1 MNYDARDIPQDDSL
15 FFGRGEV
22 KAKLYS
28 VSKKQKAA
36 AVDSEHFYDRKE
48 EKPTNSYSCLPT
60 ICRRERKA
68 VGLRN
73 R

>member
-15 FFGRGEV
+15 LFGRREV
-22 KAKLYS
+22 KTKLYS

-36 AVDSEHFYDRKE
+36 AVGSEHFCDRKE
-48 EKPTNSYSCLPT
+48 EKPTSSYSCLPT
-60 ICRRERKA
+60 IYRRERKA
-68 VGLRN
+68 VDLRN